1 MKKEVVTTDKAPQ
14 AIGVYS
20 QALKIEH
27 NRIVHISGQI
37 PLDPATGK
45 LVGPA
50 MEAQIKQVFANLG
63 AVAKAALDRFNTGFI
78 RSDDYLGCI
87 AKLNV
92 YLTDLKH
99 FDLVNAHMEK
109 LFDKPYPAR
118 AVVQVAA
125 LPKGAGIEVDAVM
138 HI

>member
-1 MKKEVVTTDKAPQ
+1 MKREAISTRKAPQ

-27 NRIVHISGQI
+27 TRIVYISGQI

-50 MEAQIKQVFANLG
+50 MQAQVKQVFTNL
-63 AVAKAALDRFNTGFI
+63 AALAKASLDCYNDGFI
-78 RSDDYLGCI
+78 HPNNYLGCI

-99 FDLVNAHMEK
+99 FELVNDHMK
-109 LFDKPYPAR
+109 QLFDQPYPAR